1 MKFSTIAAVT
11 GLLAATACAASTPT
25 PELVSARQAY
35 DRARID
41 PTAALVPDSVLSAKQ
56 ALDKAEAVHEKDPQS
71 DAERSYAYVAQRRAE
86 LALALGENAK
96 AKQQRDASLQHYSE
110 LQDKLRTAAQQQLGA
125 ERSQVSQLGSQLVQT
140 QTGLARETDARK
152 AAEARAAR
160 AMESL
165 NKIAQVKE
173 EARGMVITLSGQ
185 VLFVTG
191 KAELLPAAQD
201 QLDQV
206 AKAIKD
212 QGEIKPMVVEGY
224 TDSVGS
230 DATNLKLSKDR
241 ADAVRN
247 YLISKGVPADKIS
260 SVGKGKANPVASNDT
275 PDGRANNRRV
285 EIVIGNGNSNN
296 SGSSNSSGSNANGAT
311 TDLPARYVRS

>member
-1 MKFSTIAAVT
+1 MKISTIAVVSSF
-11 GLLAATACAASTPT
+11 LAATACAASTPT

-35 DRARID
+35 DRARTD
-41 PTAALVPDSVLSAKQ
+41 PTASLVPDSVLSAKQ
-56 ALDKAEAVHEKDPQS
+56 SLDKAEEVHEKDPQS

-96 AKQQRDASLQHYSE
+96 AKQQADAAAAQYVQ
-110 LQDKLRTAAQQQLGA
+110 LQDKLRASAVAQLGA
-125 ERSQVSQLGSQLVQT
+125 ERNQVNQLGSQLAQT
-140 QTGLARETDARK
+140 QAGLS

-165 NKIAQVKE
+165 KKISQVKE

-191 KAELLPAAQD
+191 KSELLPAARD

-206 AKAIKD
+206 AAALKD
-212 QGEIKPMVVEGY
+212 QGEMKPIVVEGY

-230 DATNLKLSKDR
+230 DSANQKLSKDR
-241 ADAVRN
+241 AEAVRA
-247 YLISKGVPADKIS
+247 YLVSKGVPSEKIT
-260 SVGKGKANPVASNDT
+260 SVGKGEANPVASNDT

-285 EIVIGNGNSNN
+285 EIVVGGGNQ
-296 SGSSNSSGSNANGAT
+296 GSADTSAK
-311 TDLPARYVRS
+311 

>member
-1 MKFSTIAAVT
+1 MKISTIAVVSSFLAVS
-11 GLLAATACAASTPT
+11 ACAASTPT

-35 DRARID
+35 DRARTD
-41 PTAALVPDSVLSAKQ
+41 PSASLVPDSVLSAKQ
-56 ALDKAEAVHEKDPQS
+56 SLDKAEAVHDKDPQS
-71 DAERSYAYVAQRRAE
+71 DEERSYAYVAQRRAE

-96 AKQQRDASLQHYSE
+96 AKQQSDASAARYTE
-110 LQDKLRTAAQQQLGA
+110 LQDKLRSSAVAQLGA
-125 ERSQVSQLGSQLVQT
+125 ERSQVSQLGSQLAQT
-140 QTGLARETDARK
+140 QSGLAAETDARK

-191 KAELLPAAQD
+191 KSELLPAARD

-206 AKAIKD
+206 AEALKD
-212 QGEIKPMVVEGY
+212 QGDVKPMVVEGY

-230 DATNLKLSKDR
+230 DTTNQKLSKDR
-241 ADAVRN
+241 AESVRA
-247 YLISKGVPADKIS
+247 YLVSKGVPSDKIT

-285 EIVIGNGNSNN
+285 EIVVAGGGTR
-296 SGSSNSSGSNANGAT
+296 GSTADMST
-311 TDLPARYVRS
+311 K

>member
-1 MKFSTIAAVT
+1 MKISTIAVVSSF
-11 GLLAATACAASTPT
+11 LAATACAASTPT

-35 DRARID
+35 DRARTD
-41 PTAALVPDSVLSAKQ
+41 PTASLVPDSVLSAKQ
-56 ALDKAEAVHEKDPQS
+56 SLDKAEQVHEKDPQS

-96 AKQQRDASLQHYSE
+96 SKQQADAAAAQYVQ
-110 LQDKLRTAAQQQLGA
+110 LQDKLRTTAVAQLGA
-125 ERSQVSQLGSQLVQT
+125 ERSQVNQLGTQLAQT
-140 QTGLARETDARK
+140 QAGLS

-191 KAELLPAAQD
+191 KSELLPAARD

-206 AKAIKD
+206 AAALKD
-212 QGEIKPMVVEGY
+212 QGDVKPMVVEGY

-230 DATNLKLSKDR
+230 EAANLKLSKDR
-241 ADAVRN
+241 AESVRA
-247 YLISKGVPADKIS
+247 YLVSKGVPSEKIT
-260 SVGKGKANPVASNDT
+260 SVGKGKSNPVASNDT
-275 PDGRANNRRV
+275 PEGRANNRRV
-285 EIVIGNGNSNN
+285 EIVVGGGNHASDT
-296 SGSSNSSGSNANGAT
+296 SAK
-311 TDLPARYVRS
+311 

>member
-1 MKFSTIAAVT
+1 MKISTIAVVISFL
-11 GLLAATACAASTPT
+11 GATACASSTPT
-25 PELVSARQAY
+25 PELVNARQAY
-35 DRARID
+35 DRARTD
-41 PTAALVPDSVLSAKQ
+41 PTASLVPDSVLSAKQ
-56 ALDKAEAVHEKDPQS
+56 ALDKAEAVHNSDPQS
-71 DAERSYAYVAQRRAE
+71 DSEKSYAYVAQRRAE
-86 LALALGENAK
+86 LALALGDNAK
-96 AKQQRDASLQHYSE
+96 AKQQADAAAAHYTE
-110 LQDKLRTAAQQQLGA
+110 LQDKLRTSAVAQLGA
-125 ERSQVSQLGSQLVQT
+125 ERTQVSQLGSALQQS
-140 QTGLARETDARK
+140 QTGLAAETDARK

-191 KAELLPAAQD
+191 KSELLPAAQD

-206 AKAIKD
+206 AKALKD
-212 QGEIKPMVVEGY
+212 QGDIKPMVVEGY

-230 DATNLKLSKDR
+230 DSNNLTLSKNR
-241 ADAVRN
+241 AEAVRS
-247 YLISKGVPADKIS
+247 YLVSKGIPTDKIT

-285 EIVIGNGNSNN
+285 EIVIAGGNSP
-296 SGSSNSSGSNANGAT
+296 SASDS
-311 TDLPARYVRS
+311 AR

>member
-1 MKFSTIAAVT
+1 MKISTIAVVAS
-11 GLLAATACAASTPT
+11 LLAATACASSTPT

-35 DRARID
+35 DRARTD

-56 ALDKAEAVHEKDPQS
+56 ALDKAESVHEKDPQS
-71 DAERSYAYVAQRRAE
+71 DSERSYSYVAQRRAE

-96 AKQQRDASLQHYSE
+96 AKQRADASTQHHSE
-110 LQDKLRTAAQQQLGA
+110 LQDKLRTNAQQQLGA
-125 ERSQVSQLGSQLVQT
+125 ERSQVSQLGSQLAQT
-140 QTGLARETDARK
+140 QNGLAQETDARK

-206 AKAIKD
+206 AKALKD
-212 QGEIKPMVVEGY
+212 QGDINPMVVEGY

-230 DATNLKLSKDR
+230 DSSNLKLSKDR
-241 ADAVRN
+241 ADAVRS
-247 YLISKGVPADKIS
+247 YLVSKGVPSDKITS
-260 SVGKGKANPVASNDT
+260 LGKGKANPVASNDT

-285 EIVIGNGNSNN
+285 ELVIAGGN
-296 SGSSNSSGSNANGAT
+296 SGSTGSDMSNK
-311 TDLPARYVRS
+311 

>member
-1 MKFSTIAAVT
+1 MKISTIAVVSSF
-11 GLLAATACAASTPT
+11 LAATACAASTPT

-35 DRARID
+35 DRARTD
-41 PTAALVPDSVLSAKQ
+41 PSAALVPDSVLSAKQ
-56 ALDKAEAVHEKDPQS
+56 SLDKAESVHEKDPQS
-71 DAERSYAYVAQRRAE
+71 DEERSYSYVAQRRAE
-86 LALALGENAK
+86 LALTLGENAK
-96 AKQQRDASLQHYSE
+96 TKQQADAAAAHYTE
-110 LQDKLRTAAQQQLGA
+110 LQDKLRTSAVAQLGA
-125 ERSQVSQLGSQLVQT
+125 ERSQVNQLGSQLAQT
-140 QTGLARETDARK
+140 QTGLA

-191 KAELLPAAQD
+191 KSELLPAARD

-206 AKAIKD
+206 AAALKD
-212 QGEIKPMVVEGY
+212 QGDVKPMVVEGY

-230 DATNLKLSKDR
+230 EATNQKLSKDR
-241 ADAVRN
+241 AESVRA
-247 YLISKGVPADKIS
+247 YLVSKGVPSDKIT

-275 PDGRANNRRV
+275 PEGRANNRRV
-285 EIVIGNGNSNN
+285 EIVVSGGGARGSTSDVSNK
-296 SGSSNSSGSNANGAT
+296 
-311 TDLPARYVRS
+311 

>member
-1 MKFSTIAAVT
+1 MKTSMIAVVASF
-11 GLLAATACAASTPT
+11 LAATGCAASTPT

-35 DRARID
+35 DHARID

-56 ALDKAEAVHEKDPQS
+56 ALDKAEAAHAKDPQS
-71 DAERSYAYVAQRRAE
+71 DEERSYSYVAQRRAE
-86 LALALGENAK
+86 LALSLGENAK
-96 AKQQRDASLQHYSE
+96 AKQQADAATARYTE
-110 LQDKLRTAAQQQLGA
+110 LQDKLRTSAVAQLGA
-125 ERSQVSQLGSQLVQT
+125 ERSQVNQLGSALAQT
-140 QTGLARETDARK
+140 QSGLAAETDARK

-191 KAELLPAAQD
+191 KSELLPAARD

-206 AKAIKD
+206 AKALHD
-212 QGEIKPMVVEGY
+212 QGELKPMVVEGY
-224 TDSVGS
+224 TDSVGTDS
-230 DATNLKLSKDR
+230 NNLKLSKDR
-241 ADAVRN
+241 AEAVRS
-247 YLISKGVPADKIS
+247 YLVSKGMPADKVS
-260 SVGKGKANPVASNDT
+260 AVGKGKANPVASNDT

-285 EIVIGNGNSNN
+285 EIVVGGTG
-296 SGSSNSSGSNANGAT
+296 GSDVST
-311 TDLPARYVRS
+311 TK

>member
-1 MKFSTIAAVT
+1 MKISTIAVVSS
-11 GLLAATACAASTPT
+11 LLAATACAASTPT

-35 DRARID
+35 DRARTD

-56 ALDKAEAVHEKDPQS
+56 SLDKAEAVHDKDPQS

-96 AKQQRDASLQHYSE
+96 AKQQADAASAHYVE
-110 LQDKLRTAAQQQLGA
+110 LQDKLRASAVAQLGA
-125 ERSQVSQLGSQLVQT
+125 ERSQVNQLGSQLAQT
-140 QTGLARETDARK
+140 QAGLE
-152 AAEARAAR
+152 AANARAAR

-173 EARGMVITLSGQ
+173 ESRGMVITLSGQ

-191 KAELLPAAQD
+191 KSELLPAARD

-206 AKAIKD
+206 AAALKD
-212 QGEIKPMVVEGY
+212 QGEMKPMVVEGY

-230 DATNLKLSKDR
+230 DTTNQKLSKDR
-241 ADAVRN
+241 AEAVRA
-247 YLISKGVPADKIS
+247 YLVSKGVPADKIT
-260 SVGKGKANPVASNDT
+260 SVGKGEANPVASNDT
-275 PDGRANNRRV
+275 PEGRANNRRV
-285 EIVIGNGNSNN
+285 EIVVSGGGRTTSSTPAATGTSNK
-296 SGSSNSSGSNANGAT
+296 
-311 TDLPARYVRS
+311 